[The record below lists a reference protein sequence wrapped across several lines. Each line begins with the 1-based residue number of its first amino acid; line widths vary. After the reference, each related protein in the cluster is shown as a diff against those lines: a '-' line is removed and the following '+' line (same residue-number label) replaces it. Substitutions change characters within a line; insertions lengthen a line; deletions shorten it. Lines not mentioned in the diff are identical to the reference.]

1 MLGEDPELPS
11 PEASLRWRCRRRR
24 RHGCLIEQLQIL
36 AADRSAS
43 AEDLL
48 LLSALLRP
56 VAGMKPE
63 NGEALA
69 ALGAALARAGKPQEA
84 IPYLERAVAAG
95 QQSAAVL
102 NGLGFARLES
112 GDRTGALEALRRSL
126 AITPNQPQVQQAVRE
141 LTDPDR
147 NPGPGK

>member
-1 MLGEDPELPS
+1 MLADDPGIAVARSQL
-11 PEASLRWRCRRRR
+11 AVSLTAIGD
-24 RHGCLIEQLQIL
+24 HTGAIEQLRIL
-36 AADRSAS
+36 AADRTAS

-48 LLSALLRP
+48 LMSALLRP

-112 GDRTGALEALRRSL
+112 GDRTGALAALRRSL

-147 NPGPGK
+147 NPGPAK